1 MGRALAEQQSGDVW
15 KSRKKG
21 VEVAKGK
28 VPRLVIWTIDN
39 PIQSPCH
46 EKFKF
51 PSSAAFVIP
60 SSC

>member
-1 MGRALAEQQSGDVW
+1 VEVE
-15 KSRKKG
+15 SRKKG
-21 VEVAKGK
+21 VEVAMGK